1 MGNESL
7 IMAQEINRSTSS
19 KLVVQLLGFSL
30 CTCALYLTCISFVLF
45 DHIVN
50 LPFVKMGRVTQYN
63 MTVKNSFIHFVDE
76 GEQSLKSRRRSLS
89 DFTGMSVAQGEKLR
103 KPMLMTIGSDDQST
117 EDRSLDDRTTVMV
130 RNIPNSYTSSS
141 LVELFEAKGYRT
153 KFDFVYLPIDFRTG
167 VNLGYAFV
175 NFVSNLD
182 AHHFI
187 LDFDGFRDWSLESL
201 KICEVSWADPYQG
214 LEEHVERYR
223 NSPVMH
229 EKMPD
234 EYKPRV
240 YRAGVRVPFPEP
252 TKRIRAP
259 RMRPQRRP

>member
-1 MGNESL
+1 MEE
-7 IMAQEINRSTSS
+7 A
-19 KLVVQLLGFSL
+19 
-30 CTCALYLTCISFVLF
+30 
-45 DHIVN
+45 
-50 LPFVKMGRVTQYN
+50 
-63 MTVKNSFIHFVDE
+63 TVRN
-76 GEQSLKSRRRSLS
+76 RSLS
-89 DFTGMSVAQGEKLR
+89 DFTGMCVANKEKIQ
-103 KPMLMTIGSDDQST
+103 KPIMMTIGSDDQST
-117 EDRSLDDRTTVMV
+117 DDRSLDDRTTVMV
-130 RNIPNSYTSSS
+130 RNIPNSYTSNS
-141 LVELFEAKGYRT
+141 LVELFEAKGYHT

-214 LEEHVERYR
+214 FAEHVERYR

-240 YRAGVRVPFPEP
+240 YVAGVRVSFPKP
-252 TKRIRAP
+252 TKHIRAP

>member
-1 MGNESL
+1 
-7 IMAQEINRSTSS
+7 MAQGICRSTSDN
-19 KLVVQLLGFSL
+19 LVAQLLGFSL
-30 CTCALYLTCISFVLF
+30 CTCALCLTLHRYCFFLTTFANVPL
-45 DHIVN
+45 
-50 LPFVKMGRVTQYN
+50 VKMGRVTQYN
-63 MTVKNSFIHFVDE
+63 MTVKNSFIHFLDGVE
-76 GEQSLKSRRRSLS
+76 LSPESRRRSLS
-89 DFTGMSVAQGEKLR
+89 DFTGLSVVKGESFH
-103 KPMLMTIGSDDQST
+103 KPILMTIGSDDQST

-141 LVELFEAKGYRT
+141 LVELFEAKGHST

-167 VNLGYAFV
+167 VNLGYSFV
-175 NFVSNLD
+175 NFVSNWD
-182 AHHFI
+182 AQRFI

-214 LEEHVERYR
+214 FAEHVERYR

-229 EKMPD
+229 ERMPD

-240 YRAGVRVPFPEP
+240 YRAGVRVPFPEA

>member
-1 MGNESL
+1 
-7 IMAQEINRSTSS
+7 
-19 KLVVQLLGFSL
+19 
-30 CTCALYLTCISFVLF
+30 
-45 DHIVN
+45 
-50 LPFVKMGRVTQYN
+50 MGRVAQYN
-63 MTVKNSFIHFVDE
+63 MTVKNSFVHFLDE
-76 GEQSLKSRRRSLS
+76 VEEANSRNRSLS
-89 DFTGMSVAQGEKLR
+89 DFSGMSLVKGEKLQ
-103 KPMLMTIGSDDQST
+103 KPIMMTIGSDDQST
-117 EDRSLDDRTTVMV
+117 DDRSLDDRTTVMV

-141 LVELFEAKGYRT
+141 LIELFEAKGHYA

-175 NFVSNLD
+175 NLISNMD
-182 AHHFI
+182 AQQFI
-187 LDFDGFRDWSLESL
+187 MDFNGFRGWSLESL

-214 LEEHVERYR
+214 LDDHVERYR

-240 YRAGVRVPFPEP
+240 YVAGVRVPFPEP

-259 RMRPQRRP
+259 RMRPQRRI